1 MKAILLLS
9 GLGVL
14 ALFAELFKF
23 RKALFALVVLG
34 LLGTIA
40 TAISYWKYDDGDYAK
55 YFGGMVDFGHS
66 SVVMSTIML
75 GTTLLWFIMSSNY
88 LRKET
93 SETDHTALI
102 LFALV
107 GGLILTCY
115 TNLVML
121 FLGIEI
127 LSIPLYVLA
136 GSRKNEL
143 GSNEA
148 AFKYFLLG
156 AFASGFLLFGIAL
169 IFGAT
174 GTFDMGAMQT
184 FINDNADNL
193 PGFFY
198 GGIIMLLVGLLF
210 KISAAPF
217 HFWAPDV
224 YQGSPTVFTAFMST
238 VVKTAAIVAIL
249 RLFHMK
255 GPLIAVGDFWIPILA
270 VCVGLTFI
278 IGNFSAA
285 IQTSVKR
292 MFAFSSIS
300 HAGFLLL
307 AIVAASAFTP
317 KAIIYYTMAYSVAS
331 IVAFTVLINII
342 KAAGSDNIDNFN
354 GLGKKSPLLAVAM
367 SIALL
372 SLAGIPPTAG
382 FFAKYYVLTAAIGS
396 GHMWLAIIGI
406 LTSLIGVYYYFRIII
421 AMYFKEPKEGIVY
434 TVDAQHQALLFVTA
448 VATIVLGLLPDLI
461 LSIGVRQEIVDV
473 LPH

>member
-9 GLGVL
+9 GLGVI
-14 ALFAELFKF
+14 ALFAELFRF
-23 RKALFALVVLG
+23 RKALYPLMVLG

-40 TAISYWKYDDGDYAK
+40 TTVSYWWYDDGEWAK
-55 YFGGMVDFGHS
+55 YFGGMINFEGS
-66 SVVMSTIML
+66 SVIVSTVILVTALLWYVMSAD
-75 GTTLLWFIMSSNY
+75 Y

-102 LFALV
+102 MFALV
-107 GGLILTCY
+107 GALILTCY
-115 TNLVML
+115 TNMVML

-136 GSRKNEL
+136 GSRKHDL

-156 AFASGFLLFGIAL
+156 AFASGFLLFGITL

-174 GTFDMGAMQT
+174 GSFDLLSIKV
-184 FINDNADNL
+184 FIENNTDKL

-198 GGIIMLLVGLLF
+198 GGIVMILVGMLF

-238 VVKTAAIVAIL
+238 VVKTAAIIAIL
-249 RLFHMK
+249 RLFQVK
-255 GPLIAVGDFWIPILA
+255 VLGAVGDFWIPI
-270 VCVGLTFI
+270 VGICVGLTFV
-278 IGNFSAA
+278 IGNFTAA

-292 MFAFSSIS
+292 MLAFSSIS

-307 AIVAASAFTP
+307 ALVAASSFTP
-317 KAIIYYTMAYSVAS
+317 KAIIYYTAAYSVAS

-342 KAAGSDNIDNFN
+342 RTTGGDNIENFN
-354 GLGKKSPLLAVAM
+354 GLGKKNPLLAVVM
-367 SIALL
+367 CIALL

-396 GHMWLAIIGI
+396 GHMWLAVIGI

-421 AMYFKEPKEGIVY
+421 AMYFKEPKEGVEY
-434 TVDAQHQALLFVTA
+434 TVDAQHQALMFITA
-448 VATIVLGLLPDLI
+448 VATIVIGLLPDLI
-461 LSIGVRQEIVDV
+461 LNIGAPAAVVAES
-473 LPH
+473 LPQ

>member
-9 GLGVL
+9 GLGII

-23 RKALFALVVLG
+23 RKALFVITILG

-40 TAISYWKYDDGDYAK
+40 VTISYWNFDDGEYAK
-55 YFGGMVDFGHS
+55 YFGGMIDFNRS
-66 SVVMSTIML
+66 SVIFSVIML
-75 GTTLLWFIMSSNY
+75 TTTLIWFIMSCDY

-93 SETDHTALI
+93 SETDHTALV

-107 GGLILTCY
+107 GALILTCY

-136 GSRKNEL
+136 GSRKNEPN
-143 GSNEA
+143 SQEA

-169 IFGAT
+169 LFGAT
-174 GTFDMGAMQT
+174 GTFDGGAMGT
-184 FINDNADNL
+184 FIKEHHDTM
-193 PGFFY
+193 PGFFK
-198 GGIIMLLVGLLF
+198 GGVIMVLVGLLF

-238 VVKTAAIVAIL
+238 VVKTAAITAIL
-249 RLFHMK
+249 RLFHSSML
-255 GPLIAVGDFWIPILA
+255 GYVNDFWIPVLA
-270 VCVGLTFI
+270 ICVGLTFV
-278 IGNFSAA
+278 IGNLSAA
-285 IQTSVKR
+285 VQTSVKR
-292 MFAFSSIS
+292 MLAFSSIS

-307 AIVAASAFTP
+307 AIVAASGFTP
-317 KAIIYYTMAYSVAS
+317 KAIMFYTAAYSVAS

-342 KAAGSDNIDNFN
+342 RVTGGDAIDNFN
-354 GLGKKSPLLAVAM
+354 GLGKKNPLLAVVM
-367 SIALL
+367 CIALL

-396 GHMWLAIIGI
+396 GHYWLAIIGI
-406 LTSLIGVYYYFRIII
+406 LGSLVGVYYYFRIII
-421 AMYFKEPKEGIVY
+421 AMYFKEAKEGIEY
-434 TVDAQHQALLFVTA
+434 NADSKHQALLFVTA

-461 LSIGVRQEIVDV
+461 LNIGTPVVEVAQT
-473 LPH
+473 LPQ

>member
-9 GLGVL
+9 GLGVI

-23 RKALFALVVLG
+23 RKALFPIVVLG
-34 LLGTIA
+34 LLGAIA
-40 TAISYWKYDDGDYAK
+40 TTISYWWYDDGAYNQ
-55 YFGGMVDFGHS
+55 YFSGMIDFQGS
-66 SVVMSTIML
+66 AVIFSVIILTSA
-75 GTTLLWFIMSSNY
+75 LLWYIMSADY
-88 LRKET
+88 LRNET
-93 SETDHTALI
+93 SETDHTALV

-107 GGLILTCY
+107 GALILTCY
-115 TNLVML
+115 TNLTML

-136 GSRKNEL
+136 GSRKTDL

-156 AFASGFLLFGIAL
+156 AFASAFLLFGISL
-169 IFGAT
+169 VFGAV
-174 GTFDMGAMQT
+174 GSFDSRAIGQYIAE
-184 FINDNADNL
+184 NSDKL

-198 GGIIMLLVGLLF
+198 GGVILMLVGLLF
-210 KISAAPF
+210 KISSAPF

-249 RLFHMK
+249 RLF
-255 GPLIAVGDFWIPILA
+255 GSIVFGSISDFWIPILG

-278 IGNFSAA
+278 VGNLSAVV
-285 IQTSVKR
+285 QSSLKR
-292 MFAFSSIS
+292 MLAFSSIS

-307 AIVAASAFTP
+307 AIVAATGFSA
-317 KAIIYYTMAYSVAS
+317 KAIVYYTAAYSIAS
-331 IVAFTVLINII
+331 LVAFTVLLNVIRVTRT
-342 KAAGSDNIDNFN
+342 DHIDKFN
-354 GLGKKSPLLAVAM
+354 GLGKKSPLLAIVM
-367 SIALL
+367 CIALL

-396 GHMWLAIIGI
+396 GHYWLAIIGI
-406 LTSLIGVYYYFRIII
+406 LSSLVGVYYYFRIII
-421 AMYFKEPKEGIVY
+421 AMYFKESTDEHQYVVDPK
-434 TVDAQHQALLFVTA
+434 HQALLFVMA

-461 LSIGVRQEIVDV
+461 LNIGTPAAIV
-473 LPH
+473 LETFPK